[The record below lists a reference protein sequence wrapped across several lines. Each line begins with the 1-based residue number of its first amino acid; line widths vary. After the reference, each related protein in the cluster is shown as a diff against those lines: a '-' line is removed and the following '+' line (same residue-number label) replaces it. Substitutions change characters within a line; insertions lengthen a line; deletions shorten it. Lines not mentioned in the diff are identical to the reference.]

1 MAGKRKCIVCRQE
14 YDYCPNC
21 SDEQPR
27 WRFLFDT
34 QNCNHIWDVFNDYRT
49 GQKDATQAEKALRQ
63 LDLSKEND
71 FDPTWKELLAKIR
84 SEAVPVPEPEREE
97 PKRYKHEF
105 NREKDKKK

>member
-1 MAGKRKCIVCRQE
+1 MAGKRKCCVCGAE

-21 SDEQPR
+21 NDEQPR

-34 QNCNHIWDVFNDYRT
+34 QNCNRIWDVFNDYRT

-63 LDLSKEND
+63 LDLSNEKD
-71 FDPTWKELLAKIR
+71 FDPVWKDLLAKIR
-84 SEAVPVPEPEREE
+84 SKAESEPEREE

-105 NREKDKKK
+105 NREKEKKK

>member
-34 QNCNHIWDVFNDYRT
+34 QNCNNIWEVFNDYRT

-71 FDPTWKELLAKIR
+71 FDPVWKDLLAKIR
-84 SEAVPVPEPEREE
+84 SEAEPEREE